1 VNKLV
6 LKVSFFFFTLY
17 CYNNYFII
25 LYLDF
30 IAFINT
36 VDDLNKTIE
45 QIIIDNLETT
55 NILNT
60 IDKKSKKI
68 PQNNEE
74 IDC

>member
-1 VNKLV
+1 M
-6 LKVSFFFFTLY
+6 
-17 CYNNYFII
+17 I
-25 LYLDF
+25 DF

-55 NILNT
+55 NILNM
-60 IDKKSKKI
+60 IDNNNKKLSTKKLK
-68 PQNNEE
+68 QNEE